1 VYYDRTVS
9 DALIAELKPG
19 GAFSFLVDT
28 SRRHHWADLQL
39 RSYPGKPACW
49 ATLYFGLTKIV
60 DVHER
65 NGKFRLKAGKHA
77 PDSFDAAW
85 TANRAAEGWRKPS
98 IQQTVIAYVRTAMGS
113 VGDRF
118 SHEGAI
124 QAMLCTRSADLFSV
138 VDREA
143 VVGFIN
149 TAERNGVYS
158 ALQQPLHDAI
168 QPDPAKKW
176 WKPKKFG
183 GELDVLAVDDAGR
196 LLTIEVKPGSAT
208 DGVTWSPL
216 QATFYARLF
225 QAWADERGS
234 AAVDDIQS
242 MLDQRVALGLT
253 SAPPRALRS
262 PLDVVPVV
270 AIGGAASP
278 AALERM
284 RAVQQALVASGV
296 GRHDLE
302 VWQVEEVVQYS
313 RIPWAEGA

>member
-1 VYYDRTVS
+1 MYYDRTVS
-9 DALIAELKPG
+9 DSLIVELKPD
-19 GAFSFLVDT
+19 GAFSFLADI

-49 ATLYFGLTKIV
+49 ATLYFGLTKII

-65 NGKFRLKAGKHA
+65 NGSFRLKGGKHA
-77 PDSFDAAW
+77 PEAFSPDW
-85 TANRAAEGWRKPS
+85 TEKRVAGDWRLPS
-98 IQQTVIAYVRTAMGS
+98 TQEAVVAYVRAAMGA
-113 VGDRF
+113 VDDRF

-124 QAMLCTRSADLFSV
+124 QAMLCTRAADLFSV

-143 VVGFIN
+143 VVGFSN
-149 TAERNGVYS
+149 TAERDAVYS

-168 QPDPAKKW
+168 SPDPTRKW

-225 QAWADERGS
+225 SAWADERGP
-234 AAVDDIQS
+234 AAVDDIKS
-242 MLDQRVALGLT
+242 MLDQRVDLGLT
-253 SAPPRALRS
+253 SARQRSLRS
-262 PLDVVPVV
+262 PLEVVPVV
-270 AIGGAASP
+270 AIGGGASP

-284 RAVQQALVASGV
+284 RAVQQALVASGA
-296 GRHDLE
+296 GRDDLE
-302 VWQVEEVVQYS
+302 IWQVEEIVRYS
-313 RIPWAEGA
+313 HIPWSEGA